1 MVRSRRHVLLIVG
14 KERCRWR
21 AVVFKVSLGGKMSIG
36 EGGPEAAMWIR
47 IGRELAYRDIQEQAS
62 RRGALARIGS
72 TIGWIVERD

>member
-1 MVRSRRHVLLIVG
+1 
-14 KERCRWR
+14 
-21 AVVFKVSLGGKMSIG
+21 MSIG